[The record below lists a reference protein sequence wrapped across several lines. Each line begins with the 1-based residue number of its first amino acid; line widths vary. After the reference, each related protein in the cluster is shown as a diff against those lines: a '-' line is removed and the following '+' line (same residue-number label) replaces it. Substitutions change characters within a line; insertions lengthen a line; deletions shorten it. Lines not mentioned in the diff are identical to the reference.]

1 MEADATLYA
10 LHWLPCAHRL
20 ALACVNKSFNAAAMA
35 SLQAA
40 QVLDLTSAGDGVTD
54 DALVDTV
61 LHRCGPH
68 LRGIQVKSTKVTDA
82 AIQEV
87 IRSIGSRLMVLHL
100 GGCSSVHHP
109 DTLSAIATHCVNG
122 TLTSLDISG
131 CGQVS
136 PNLTEFT
143 TIRSHLPAVARNAFF
158 VHAFLDTHIEHLVS
172 HVGKGLR
179 VFRLGDCLA
188 VTSRG
193 IRAVLQGC
201 PCLQEL
207 VVGSTKPVDLLSG
220 ASMCHLHRRITDA
233 LFVGITDE
241 VQAPV
246 DQPQEQQHNQQ
257 QQQQQQAQQQPPQ
270 QLQLQQQPQP
280 GAVQTERP
288 ANLNTLTALSVR
300 GCAQISIAA
309 LRGLPSQAMGLLSLD
324 VAGVPT
330 VTDDALALAAAA
342 WPTLTDLNISVC
354 TGVSDSGL
362 KAISCLPLT
371 SLAAHAVSV
380 TDAGVRALLR
390 HNMPLQSCNL
400 SLTAITI
407 RSVRSIAALETVRSA
422 NVRCCAGLVGSS
434 AQAIAAL
441 HTTIQKRGGRGI
453 IGLEALPH
461 NQMDTHG
468 SCGGADGTVAGG
480 SNANASGS
488 SSQLVTRG
496 NKVFDWNA
504 VPRGLGARGLA
515 AWAGFRG
522 LSGDVLRAVVM
533 SMHPFAQVSFVPRTT
548 AGTRSTSVQG
558 GFAVHLSQYSAA
570 WVTCEVDEDGFVA

>member
-1 MEADATLYA
+1 
-10 LHWLPCAHRL
+10 
-20 ALACVNKSFNAAAMA
+20 MA

-40 QVLDLTSAGDGVTD
+40 QVLADLTSAGDGVTHH
-54 DALVDTV
+54 ALVDTV

-87 IRSIGSRLMVLHL
+87 IQSIGSRLTVLHL

-158 VHAFLDTHIEHLVS
+158 VHAFLDTHIEHL
-172 HVGKGLR
+172 
-179 VFRLGDCLA
+179 
-188 VTSRG
+188 
-193 IRAVLQGC
+193 
-201 PCLQEL
+201 EL
-207 VVGSTKPVDLLSG
+207 VIGSTKPVDLLSG

-233 LFVGITDE
+233 LFV
-241 VQAPV
+241 
-246 DQPQEQQHNQQ
+246 
-257 QQQQQQAQQQPPQ
+257 
-270 QLQLQQQPQP
+270 
-280 GAVQTERP
+280 
-288 ANLNTLTALSVR
+288 
-300 GCAQISIAA
+300 
-309 LRGLPSQAMGLLSLD
+309 
-324 VAGVPT
+324 
-330 VTDDALALAAAA
+330 A

-362 KAISCLPLT
+362 NAISCLPLT

-390 HNMPLQSCNL
+390 HSMPLQMCNL

-407 RSVRSIAALETVRSA
+407 RSVRSIAALETVRCA
-422 NVRCCAGLVGSS
+422 NVRCCAGLVGCS

-453 IGLEALPH
+453 IGSEALPH

-468 SCGGADGTVAGG
+468 SYGGADGTVAGG
-480 SNANASGS
+480 NALASGS

-496 NKVFDWNA
+496 NFKFDWNA
-504 VPRGLGARGLA
+504 
-515 AWAGFRG
+515 
-522 LSGDVLRAVVM
+522 
-533 SMHPFAQVSFVPRTT
+533 
-548 AGTRSTSVQG
+548 
-558 GFAVHLSQYSAA
+558 
-570 WVTCEVDEDGFVA
+570 